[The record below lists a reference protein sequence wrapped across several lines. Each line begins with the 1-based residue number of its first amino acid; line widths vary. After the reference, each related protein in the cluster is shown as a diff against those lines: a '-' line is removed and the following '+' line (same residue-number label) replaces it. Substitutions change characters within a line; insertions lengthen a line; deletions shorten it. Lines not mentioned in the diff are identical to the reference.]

1 MDYLPEKMCYVLEL
15 IYSQQKLYTFKETFV
30 LQQNFIPDTFNF
42 VGKKGSAWQIP

>member
-1 MDYLPEKMCYVLEL
+1 MDSLAEKTCYVLEF

-30 LQQNFIPDTFNF
+30 LQQNFITETFNF